1 MQSTAEGILMNN
13 LLQNHLVKINDDAFS
28 IKNVEGSWGKM
39 NKKTLLVSKPL
50 SSTQNDSELL
60 KKVIT
65 LTQDYEADDFFYLP
79 IQQKFPSLLSLIE
92 FTGAENILF
101 FNIKPSDVSL
111 YQQGIVDLPFHQH
124 QTQIV
129 FFPMV
134 EQCVT
139 NAEYKKHFA
148 RVWLKMLNTTWIK
161 K

>member
-13 LLQNHLVKINDDAFS
+13 LLQNHLVKINDDTFS
-28 IKNVEGSWGKM
+28 IKNIEGSWGKM
-39 NKKTLLVSKPL
+39 NKKTLLVSKPNV
-50 SSTQNDSELL
+50 SVESDTELL

-79 IQQKFPSLLSLIE
+79 IHQKFPSLLSLIE
-92 FTGAENILF
+92 FAGAENILF

-111 YQQGIVDLPFHQH
+111 YQQGIVDLPFHH
-124 QTQIV
+124 NQTKIV
-129 FFPMV
+129 FFPIV

-139 NAEYKKHFA
+139 NAEYKRHFA
-148 RVWLKMLNTTWIK
+148 AVWLKMLNTSWIK